1 MFFSKYNI
9 KELSTNW
16 TVICSSTNIFL
27 LVLQGE
33 PGTTGAKGDAGAKG
47 ESVSA
52 SSKLPYFTILN
63 KNEFKSVLQS
73 QISISI

>member
-1 MFFSKYNI
+1 MFFKIIILFVAKHNI

-16 TVICSSTNIFL
+16 TVIRSSINISF

-33 PGTTGAKGDAGAKG
+33 VGASGAKGDAGAKG

-52 SSKLPYFTILN
+52 STYFHYFTILI
-63 KNEFKSVLQS
+63 KIQM
-73 QISISI
+73 